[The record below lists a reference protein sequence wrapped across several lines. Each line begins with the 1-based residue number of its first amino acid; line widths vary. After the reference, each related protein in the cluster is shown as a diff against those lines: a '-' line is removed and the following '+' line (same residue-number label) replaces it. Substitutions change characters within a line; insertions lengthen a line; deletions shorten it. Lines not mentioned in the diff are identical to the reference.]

1 MANNLEILHLRLAL
15 AMSAWYPQKFG
26 QKHLAHTYFE
36 VPKAPLVI
44 TLSFFAYFDQVS
56 TYVCSFT
63 WGPSNPKVRIMLTK

>member
-26 QKHLAHTYFE
+26 QKYLAPRYFE

-56 TYVCSFT
+56 MFAFSLEDPVILKLASC
-63 WGPSNPKVRIMLTK
+63 